1 MTLIA
6 CGTDVST
13 PRLQGARHEAPS
25 RNGASKHGEDHSSTR
40 AVAGRDRRI
49 GAVSEPHI
57 LRTKWRCDWSLW
69 PGTEDGWRYRML
81 YPPAEFV
88 YGAVEDIFGIKST
101 MTFHRPVVEDAVL
114 SAMFARLHSLSATA
128 PDDQLELERL
138 FIAIIKR

>member
-57 LRTKWRCDWSLW
+57 LRTKWRCDWTLDNEQQRSKHLLRSKRWRDW
-69 PGTEDGWRYRML
+69 PRRSKEQRHDHVL
-81 YPPAEFV
+81 PAQ
-88 YGAVEDIFGIKST
+88 
-101 MTFHRPVVEDAVL
+101 R
-114 SAMFARLHSLSATA
+114 
-128 PDDQLELERL
+128 
-138 FIAIIKR
+138 